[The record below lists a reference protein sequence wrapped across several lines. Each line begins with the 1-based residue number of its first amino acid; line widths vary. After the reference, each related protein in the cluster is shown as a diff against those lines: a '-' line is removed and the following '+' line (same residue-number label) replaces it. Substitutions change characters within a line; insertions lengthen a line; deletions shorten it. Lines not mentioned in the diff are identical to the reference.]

1 MFDGCFT
8 RWASRHQHDG
18 HGGGMTV
25 MVVDVRNKQKA
36 LNARAGRENEQ
47 LTTMSKELSQLKERV
62 QILERVVTDKGFS
75 VEQEINNL

>member
-1 MFDGCFT
+1 MYI
-8 RWASRHQHDG
+8 AL
-18 HGGGMTV
+18 MLVVAALVIVATV
-25 MVVDVRNKQKA
+25 MVVDIRNKQKA

-62 QILERVVTDKGFS
+62 QILEKVVTDKGFS

>member
-1 MFDGCFT
+1 MYI
-8 RWASRHQHDG
+8 AL
-18 HGGGMTV
+18 MLVVAALVIVATV

-47 LTTMSKELSQLKERV
+47 LTIMSKELSQLKERV
-62 QILERVVTDKGFS
+62 QILEKVVTDKGFS